1 MIAFYV
7 IHVIAFTNISKWQML
22 GKEHG
27 NFEVSNG
34 VVSLITRSSCESL
47 RSPAF
52 CGPSLC
58 MVSICREVSSILS
71 TKKGQ
76 EELAIPEAV
85 TMVESGSEGE
95 KGLNGSAM
103 EVDKKP
109 QVTYLVRE
117 YLLY

>member
-1 MIAFYV
+1 
-7 IHVIAFTNISKWQML
+7 
-22 GKEHG
+22 
-27 NFEVSNG
+27 
-34 VVSLITRSSCESL
+34 
-47 RSPAF
+47 
-52 CGPSLC
+52 

-76 EELAIPEAV
+76 EELSIPEAV
-85 TMVESGSEGE
+85 IMVESGSEGE